1 MACVASML
9 VWAVGF
15 PVADELLKVL
25 PPIAIATLR
34 LSMAAI
40 VLLPFWYLSD
50 SGREW
55 RSAAWPRALF
65 IGAIGSGISALLLI
79 YAQKRTD
86 GITISV
92 IFAAMP
98 IAGIAL
104 ECLFDGRRLT
114 WRLIAGIILST
125 IGGIAVYGARM
136 GHFNMGLGALS
147 ALLSVV
153 IFAWGARTSVKAL
166 PDLSALGR
174 TTITLT
180 GGAVVAVIAQVLLEL
195 SGNAAVPWHLIGARE
210 WLYLAIYSI
219 GSLAIAQLLFLMGV
233 ATLGVAVATM
243 HHNIAPFYVMVIS
256 LAFGAGWNWG
266 QVAAAA
272 LVATGV
278 IIAQG
283 RERRRTA

>member
-34 LSMAAI
+34 LSMAALA
-40 VLLPFWYLSD
+40 LLPFWYLSD
-50 SGREW
+50 AGREW
-55 RSAAWPRALF
+55 RSAAWARALV
-65 IGAIGSGISALLLI
+65 IGATGSGVSALLLI
-79 YAQKRTD
+79 YAQGRTD
-86 GITISV
+86 GITIAV

-125 IGGIAVYGARM
+125 IGGVAVYGARM
-136 GHFNMGLGALS
+136 GHLNMGLGALS
-147 ALLSVV
+147 ALVSVV
-153 IFAWGARTSVKAL
+153 IFAWGARASVKAL

-180 GGAVVAVIAQVLLEL
+180 GGAIVAVVVQAFLDLTG
-195 SGNAAVPWHLIGARE
+195 SAAVPWHLIGARE
-210 WLYLAIYSI
+210 WLYLAIYSV
-219 GSLAIAQLLFLMGV
+219 GSLAIAQLLFLKGV

-243 HHNIAPFYVMVIS
+243 HHNVAPFYVMVFS

-272 LVATGV
+272 LVVFGV
-278 IIAQG
+278 IVAQG